1 MSPGLRQD
9 AHRVMVGFVLRGGH
23 VAEGDSR
30 RLLGLGPL
38 VLTEPDKLVSPFVTR
53 RSRRGIAE
61 EELTMNFRGFLYG
74 WARLLGDV
82 NAVQKGHVGQRV
94 GRRIVGKITGR
105 LLGRLF
111 K

>member
-1 MSPGLRQD
+1 
-9 AHRVMVGFVLRGGH
+9 
-23 VAEGDSR
+23 
-30 RLLGLGPL
+30 
-38 VLTEPDKLVSPFVTR
+38 
-53 RSRRGIAE
+53 
-61 EELTMNFRGFLYG
+61 MNLRGFLYG

-82 NAVQKGHVGQRV
+82 NAVQKGRVGQRV